1 MAVGCECSWMD
12 GVARCFVVVW
22 KDLLCRIGSWSSFF
36 LILFLAFWWCSFGMY
51 VYQGVVIY
59 DRYCWIIHHF
69 MEKMGGWMIDGL
81 FKYVKR

>member
-1 MAVGCECSWMD
+1 MELLDVSLWCGKICCVGW
-12 GVARCFVVVW
+12 ARGGLF
-22 KDLLCRIGSWSSFF
+22 LF

-69 MEKMGGWMIDGL
+69 MEKMGE
-81 FKYVKR
+81 